1 MSSHEAGSAGA
12 GDASEPRT
20 DGDRMTRAAHERAAG
35 RLDGRVAIVTGGAA
49 GIGAAIGGAFHA
61 EGATIVVA
69 DIDADKAK
77 DAASAYG
84 DRGMA
89 VALDV
94 THESEIIAMVRSV
107 AERFQRIDIL
117 VNNAGIM
124 RKSYVRDMTEE
135 LWNAVLA
142 VNLTATFLCSKA
154 VLPAMIG
161 AKRGKIVN
169 IASIAGK
176 IGEPT
181 ASAYSAAKFGVIG
194 FTRALAI
201 EVAPHNIL
209 VNAICPGPIP
219 TALGK
224 KGWEDGAVV
233 EGVGLD
239 RVMARVN
246 SRSPLGR
253 LGTVESVAK
262 MATFIAS
269 DDCDFTTGSA
279 FNVDGGIV
287 MT

>member
-1 MSSHEAGSAGA
+1 MQ
-12 GDASEPRT
+12 P
-20 DGDRMTRAAHERAAG
+20 DRRETVDHVTSQRMRG
-35 RLDGRVAIVTGGAA
+35 RNALVTGGAS
-49 GIGAAIGGAFHA
+49 GIGAAIAAAFHA
-61 EGATIVVA
+61 EGARIVVA
-69 DIDADKAK
+69 DIDAQKAQ
-77 DAASAYG
+77 DAAALYG
-84 DRGMA
+84 DRGLA
-89 VALDV
+89 VAVDV
-94 THESEIIAMVRSV
+94 TREEQIAAAVEN
-107 AERFQRIDIL
+107 ALQRFGRIDIL

-124 RKSYVRDMTEE
+124 RKSYVKDMAAE
-135 LWNAVLA
+135 LWEQVLA

-154 VLPAMIG
+154 VLPAMIA
-161 AKRGKIVN
+161 AKRGRIIN

-181 ASAYSAAKFGVIG
+181 ASAHSAAKFGVIG
-194 FTRALAI
+194 FTRSLAI

-219 TALGK
+219 TALGQR
-224 KGWEDGAVV
+224 GWSEGAAV

-253 LGTVESVAK
+253 LGTVESVAR
-262 MATFIAS
+262 MALFIAS

>member
-1 MSSHEAGSAGA
+1 MSS
-12 GDASEPRT
+12 P
-20 DGDRMTRAAHERAAG
+20 ERGPDVVPPQAETQRRLSGG
-35 RLDGRVAIVTGGAA
+35 RLKDRVAIVTGGAS
-49 GIGAAIGGAFHA
+49 GIGAAIAAAFHA
-61 EGATIVVA
+61 EGARVVIA
-69 DIDADKAK
+69 DIDAQKAQ
-77 DAASAYG
+77 AAAAGYG
-84 DRGMA
+84 ERGLA
-89 VALDV
+89 IGVDV
-94 THESEIIAMVRSV
+94 TREAQVV
-107 AERFQRIDIL
+107 AAVEATLQRFGRIDIL

-124 RKSYVRDMTEE
+124 RKSYVRDMAEE
-135 LWNAVLA
+135 LWSQVLA

-154 VLPAMIG
+154 ALPAMIE
-161 AKRGKIVN
+161 AKRGRIIN

-176 IGEPT
+176 VGEPT

-194 FTRALAI
+194 FTRSLAI

-219 TALGK
+219 TTLGRQ
-224 KGWEDGAVV
+224 GWTEGAAV

-246 SRSPLGR
+246 ARSPLGR
-253 LGTVESVAK
+253 LGTVESVAR
-262 MATFIAS
+262 MALFIAS

>member
-1 MSSHEAGSAGA
+1 MSSRDEARTHGTGSVARNPGMA
-12 GDASEPRT
+12 MSG
-20 DGDRMTRAAHERAAG
+20 G
-35 RLDGRVAIVTGGAA
+35 RLDGRVAIITGGGA
-49 GIGAAIGGAFHA
+49 GIGEAIGRAFHA

-69 DIDADKAK
+69 DIDPQKAR

-84 DRGMA
+84 ERGMPLGVDVTSESA
-89 VALDV
+89 VA
-94 THESEIIAMVRSV
+94 AMADAVRDKLG
-107 AERFQRIDIL
+107 RIDIL

-124 RKSYVRDMTEE
+124 RKAYVKDMAEA
-135 LWNAVLA
+135 LWNQVLA

-154 VLPAMIG
+154 VLPAMID
-161 AKRGKIVN
+161 AKRGKIIN

-176 IGEPT
+176 VGEPT

-194 FTRALAI
+194 FTRSLAL
-201 EVAPHNIL
+201 EVAQHNIL

-224 KGWEDGAVV
+224 EGWEQGAVV
-233 EGVGLD
+233 EGVELD

-253 LGTVESVAK
+253 LGSVDSVAR

>member
-1 MSSHEAGSAGA
+1 MSSH
-12 GDASEPRT
+12 SE
-20 DGDRMTRAAHERAAG
+20 
-35 RLDGRVAIVTGGAA
+35 RLAGRVAIITGGAS
-49 GIGAAIGGAFHA
+49 GIGAAIATAFHA
-61 EGATIVVA
+61 EGAAIVVA
-69 DIDADKAK
+69 DIDAQKAQ
-77 DAASAYG
+77 DAAAAYG
-84 DRGMA
+84 ERGLA
-89 VALDV
+89 VGVDV
-94 THESEIIAMVRSV
+94 TREEQVV
-107 AERFQRIDIL
+107 AAVTQALQRFGRIDIL

-124 RKSYVRDMTEE
+124 RKSYVKDMTAE
-135 LWNAVLA
+135 LWEQVLA

-154 VLPAMIG
+154 VLPSMIA
-161 AKRGKIVN
+161 AKRGRIIN

-176 IGEPT
+176 LGEPT
-181 ASAYSAAKFGVIG
+181 ASAYSASKFGVIG

-201 EVAPHNIL
+201 EVAPHDIL

-224 KGWEDGAVV
+224 QGWSDGAVV
-233 EGVGLD
+233 EGVQLE

-253 LGTVESVAK
+253 LGNVESVAK
-262 MATFIAS
+262 MALFIAS